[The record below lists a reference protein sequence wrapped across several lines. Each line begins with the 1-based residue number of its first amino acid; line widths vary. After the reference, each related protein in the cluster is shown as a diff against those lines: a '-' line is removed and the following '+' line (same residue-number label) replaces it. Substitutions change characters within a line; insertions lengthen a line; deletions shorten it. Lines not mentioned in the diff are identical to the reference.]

1 MAENNSKKAPQYN
14 APSSRV
20 TIAFPFGSIKIAESD
35 DRITAIAALVVE
47 LAQRYAEL
55 SPGADAIDLVER
67 AQAALSA
74 VS

>member
-1 MAENNSKKAPQYN
+1 MADTENKKAPQYN

-20 TIAFPFGSIKIAESD
+20 TIAFPFGTIKIAESD
-35 DRITAIAALVVE
+35 ERISALAALVVE
-47 LAQRYAEL
+47 LAERYAEL
-55 SPGADAIDLVER
+55 SPGVEANDLVER